1 MRLASINI
9 LGLHV
14 TKIDSPRG
22 ESIGS
27 RRPAYTLTMPKNRI
41 VKAPTNGLTASRDK
55 ILASL
60 ACYSHTSDWQISRRL
75 LETITPSGA
84 DSGRK

>member
-1 MRLASINI
+1 
-9 LGLHV
+9 
-14 TKIDSPRG
+14 
-22 ESIGS
+22 
-27 RRPAYTLTMPKNRI
+27 MPKNRI

-60 ACYSHTSDWQISRRL
+60 ACYSHTSDWQISLRL

-84 DSGRK
+84 DNGCCYFWELKPRRRPISWLKPLLQSNRF